1 MKLNSTRHGLS
12 FIQLLPGLG
21 GGGGGGPINNSRL
34 KMTKE
39 AMMEDLVKRSADSS
53 AVSQAAIE
61 TPGAAAG
68 EPIWKEA
75 GGGFELNLGKLI

>member
-1 MKLNSTRHGLS
+1 
-12 FIQLLPGLG
+12 
-21 GGGGGGPINNSRL
+21 
-34 KMTKE
+34 
-39 AMMEDLVKRSADSS
+39 MEDLAKRSADSS